1 MNYAHNVDVVVPN
14 DAVDLPGASSAGL
27 YVGVGGTLTVTTL
40 NGTKVQMTVVAGLVP
55 VVATRVW
62 STGTAA
68 TNIVSLRL

>member
-1 MNYAHNVDVVVPN
+1 MNYAHNVDVVVPS
-14 DAVDLPGASSAGL
+14 DTVDLPGASSAGL
-27 YVGVGGTLTVTTL
+27 YVGVGGTLTITTL
-40 NGTKVQMTVVAGLVP
+40 NGAKVQMTVVAGLVP

>member
-1 MNYAHNVDVVVPN
+1 MNYAHNVDVVVPS
-14 DAVDLPGASSAGL
+14 DTVDLPGASSAGL
-27 YVGVGGTLTVTTL
+27 YVGVGGTLTITTN
-40 NGTKVQMTVVAGLVP
+40 NGTKVTMTVVAGLVP